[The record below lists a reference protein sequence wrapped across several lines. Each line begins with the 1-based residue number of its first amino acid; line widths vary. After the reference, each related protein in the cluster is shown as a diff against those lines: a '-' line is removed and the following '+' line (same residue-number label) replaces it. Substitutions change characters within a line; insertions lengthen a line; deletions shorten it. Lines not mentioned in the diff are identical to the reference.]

1 MPFIELSSQVDMLI
15 LNVALA
21 SLALGLVAVL
31 IGYMTRRWALPT
43 RHGLFCV
50 ALVLTLVSPF
60 AIWIASSQGLGIV
73 TIVVGSLDRNEMR
86 ASEPPL
92 LGDLTIDNDSLP
104 VSSPDLITT
113 NTRETVVDQSRIDS
127 PSTVEQKQGTT
138 EVAAE
143 TTPKDLA
150 GAVSPGAPGS
160 NQKLS
165 SVEVMRS
172 IVGVLALVWAAVAF
186 WLLVKLVRGL
196 FVIRRLRRS
205 LRPMTDSRIISAMLQ
220 ANSDAEQKIVA
231 PVFQSQIVPAPL
243 TLGLWRSVIVMPEGL
258 VESLNDEEL
267 TCVLAHEVAH
277 VARHDTFVAIL
288 QQLASIGFWWNPLL
302 RIINHQISQLRER
315 ICDDHVVKRLGDGLP
330 LAEAIVKVAEWSVSR
345 NMPIPLTTTL
355 LDDAGDIEQ
364 RITRLMKPDRKFSI
378 KLSVK
383 SALLIGLFGMILAT
397 IPLVPAV
404 RAQVASPEVVAPEK
418 VTTKTIATKTV
429 VADSQSGEWR
439 VRIRV
444 IDAEGN
450 PIPNPQIGIHLGG
463 KNERIWQTGDR
474 EGSFTATLPTR
485 TPRYCDLVAQAVG
498 YAPMRAFWGINQD
511 YAEDPLPAEFTFKM
525 TKAITVGGTVV
536 DQDNQ
541 PIANASVL
549 FSAGSK
555 KTNPVQRAQN
565 GFYKK
570 KYMTDQKGQWRCDLA
585 PSTISSASINV
596 THPDYVSSA
605 TTFGLTNQIP
615 ELRNLKHTWTLKK
628 GFVITGRVVDTEGT
642 PVTGA
647 ILALGEL
654 NTSSQDGP
662 FARTDVEGWYRF
674 ERVSPHY
681 DLQTD
686 DDPIRFTLTVMKR
699 GYMPVFESVPGY
711 GNRPLKDSTEQKRIM
726 NFTLK
731 RGVKLKLH
739 VVDSQ
744 NQPVTG
750 AWVMLKSW
758 RDTTALQVIQ
768 KYAVPM
774 ETDALGNW
782 EWDNAPP
789 DEPIS
794 YDILKRGFADI
805 RDLRITANGAE
816 TEKTVILKQPQFIT
830 GKVIDA
836 KTRQP
841 ITNFIV
847 ERAFENMAGHPD
859 GLSWASDLTRGKNG
873 TYKKRVTMPPHNGH
887 YTYRA
892 RAEGYETAVS
902 KSTPF
907 KEGETTVNFELLPK
921 PVAKDPEAVSKS
933 SVPHIKT
940 DIDQKNSKLDKAK
953 SAVIIQ
959 RKNTISGRIV
969 DQQKLGIGGA
979 EVVLVAYSD
988 FQKQDRGRVI
998 ASGVANSLGN
1008 YSLKIPAEEMKKREF
1023 GAVWAKADGYVAAR
1037 SNWST
1042 VISALSKRKQSKL
1055 SLAATTGTWVHVL
1068 DSKGTPLAGTR
1079 VIPRSIGVPRG
1090 VGYPMPKEWEDESTG
1105 TTGAD
1110 GKTHLPNVAPGAL
1123 KEMVLIPP
1131 GDMGRMRYNQTFF
1144 LNVRPAE
1151 IVPHFNLRLP
1161 ETGSMKGQLVVAE
1174 GFVLPKELQL
1184 TLESVPE
1191 KPPGFQHIVDV
1202 PVAADGKFFVK
1213 KMAVGSIFVP
1223 AFLPEGQ
1230 PLRADV
1236 AARIEVKANQESPLK
1251 IPVAPG
1257 VKVYGRIQKS
1267 DTKENVKDYKMTL
1280 IYGQSVSNAWGHF
1293 GWLNFDVVTNSEGQF
1308 ECIVPPGPINLQI
1321 SRYADG
1327 YQAVTSWLPRK
1338 QRGRWGIKF
1347 EIPDQESFDLG
1358 TIDLVKNA
1366 TIAGRVVDLKNQ
1378 PLVDWSVY
1386 GYPKIPDFTQS
1397 ETMNSMA
1404 GVQTNK
1410 KGAFKGSY
1418 PQTYPPAYWK
1428 VSHRIW
1434 KTKYEFDDLK
1444 YAAKV
1449 ISHEPFI
1456 LQVDTSKEWQYG
1468 EQIPYDTVP
1477 LQEPVAPTENGNS
1490 SNGKK

>member
-1 MPFIELSSQVDMLI
+1 MQFFELSSQVDMLI

-73 TIVVGSLDRNEMR
+73 TIVVGAIDRNEMR
-86 ASEPPL
+86 VSEPPL
-92 LGDLTIDNDSLP
+92 LGDLTIDNDPLP

-113 NTRETVVDQSRIDS
+113 NTRETAVAQSRIDS
-127 PSTVEQKQGTT
+127 PSTVEQKQGAT
-138 EVAAE
+138 EVAVE

-267 TCVLAHEVAH
+267 ACVLAHEVAH
-277 VARHDTFVAIL
+277 VARHDTFIAIL

-345 NMPIPLTTTL
+345 NVSIPLTTTL

-364 RITRLMKPDRKFSI
+364 RITRLMKPDRTFSI
-378 KLSVK
+378 KLSIK
-383 SALLIGLFGMILAT
+383 SVALIGLIGIVLAA
-397 IPLVPAV
+397 IPLVPVV
-404 RAQVASPEVVAPEK
+404 RAQVVSP
-418 VTTKTIATKTV
+418 TIA
-429 VADSQSGEWR
+429 A
-439 VRIRV
+439 
-444 IDAEGN
+444 
-450 PIPNPQIGIHLGG
+450 
-463 KNERIWQTGDR
+463 
-474 EGSFTATLPTR
+474 
-485 TPRYCDLVAQAVG
+485 
-498 YAPMRAFWGINQD
+498 
-511 YAEDPLPAEFTFKM
+511 
-525 TKAITVGGTVV
+525 
-536 DQDNQ
+536 
-541 PIANASVL
+541 
-549 FSAGSK
+549 
-555 KTNPVQRAQN
+555 
-565 GFYKK
+565 
-570 KYMTDQKGQWRCDLA
+570 
-585 PSTISSASINV
+585 SSA
-596 THPDYVSSA
+596 
-605 TTFGLTNQIP
+605 
-615 ELRNLKHTWTLKK
+615 
-628 GFVITGRVVDTEGT
+628 VDTDT
-642 PVTGA
+642 
-647 ILALGEL
+647 
-654 NTSSQDGP
+654 
-662 FARTDVEGWYRF
+662 
-674 ERVSPHY
+674 VSAV
-681 DLQTD
+681 D
-686 DDPIRFTLTVMKR
+686 TV
-699 GYMPVFESVPGY
+699 
-711 GNRPLKDSTEQKRIM
+711 
-726 NFTLK
+726 
-731 RGVKLKLH
+731 
-739 VVDSQ
+739 
-744 NQPVTG
+744 
-750 AWVMLKSW
+750 
-758 RDTTALQVIQ
+758 
-768 KYAVPM
+768 AVPQVK
-774 ETDALGNW
+774 TKI
-782 EWDNAPP
+782 
-789 DEPIS
+789 EP
-794 YDILKRGFADI
+794 
-805 RDLRITANGAE
+805 N
-816 TEKTVILKQPQFIT
+816 
-830 GKVIDA
+830 
-836 KTRQP
+836 
-841 ITNFIV
+841 
-847 ERAFENMAGHPD
+847 
-859 GLSWASDLTRGKNG
+859 
-873 TYKKRVTMPPHNGH
+873 
-887 YTYRA
+887 
-892 RAEGYETAVS
+892 
-902 KSTPF
+902 
-907 KEGETTVNFELLPK
+907 
-921 PVAKDPEAVSKS
+921 
-933 SVPHIKT
+933 IKT

-988 FQKQDRGRVI
+988 FQKRDRGRVI
-998 ASGVANSLGN
+998 ASGVADALGN

-1042 VISALSKRKQSKL
+1042 VISALAKRKQSKL

-1110 GKTHLPNVAPGAL
+1110 GKTHLPNVVPGAL
-1123 KEMVLIPP
+1123 KELVLVPP
-1131 GDMGRMRYNQTFF
+1131 GDMGRMRYNQNFF
-1144 LNVRPAE
+1144 LNVRPSE
-1151 IVPHFNLRLP
+1151 KVPHFSLRLP
-1161 ETGSMKGQLVVAE
+1161 ETGSVKGQLIVTE
-1174 GFVLPKELQL
+1174 GFALPRELPFK
-1184 TLESVPE
+1184 LESVPRR
-1191 KPPGFQHIVDV
+1191 PPGFQHIVDV
-1202 PVAADGKFFVK
+1202 PVAADGKFFVE

-1223 AFLPEGQ
+1223 AFLPEDQ

-1236 AARIEVKANQESPLK
+1236 SARIEVKANQETQLT
-1251 IPVAPG
+1251 IPIAPG
-1257 VKVYGRIQKS
+1257 VKVHGRIQKS
-1267 DTKENVKDYKMTL
+1267 DTKENVKAYKMTL
-1280 IYGQSVSNAWGHF
+1280 IYGQTISNRGAGF
-1293 GWLNFDVVTNSEGQF
+1293 SWLKFDLVTDSEGRFQ
-1308 ECIVPPGPINLQI
+1308 CIVPPGLINL
-1321 SRYADG
+1321 RFNHYADG
-1327 YQAVTSWLPRK
+1327 YMAVTSWLPREK
-1338 QRGRWGIKF
+1338 RGGLGMKF

-1358 TIDLVKNA
+1358 TIDLVKNVP
-1366 TIAGRVVDLKNQ
+1366 IAGRVVDLKNQ
-1378 PLVDWSVY
+1378 PLVNWTVY
-1386 GYPKIPDFTQS
+1386 GYPKIPNFTQS

-1404 GVQTNK
+1404 GVFTIND
-1410 KGAFKGSY
+1410 GAFKGSY
-1418 PQTYPPAYWK
+1418 PETYPPAYWK
-1428 VSHRIW
+1428 VSHRVW

-1477 LQEPVAPTENGNS
+1477 LQQPVAPTENGNS
-1490 SNGKK
+1490 TDGKK